1 MGFLPLFDP
10 PPIFLVRI
18 YNSLNSDS
26 LHQVGLHLN
35 AYSPDHILL
44 KVSIS
49 RPLQHSAYQKNNHG
63 R

>member
-49 RPLQHSAYQKNNHG
+49 RPLQH
-63 R
+63 